1 MHDQSKVTTKY
12 ISLLLKTFALIFIK
26 IYFNVILHLNISD
39 FKTALVGSF
48 VDGVLEHAQEARLK
62 TVVDDAGVKV
72 SFEVFFSFLCFVVF
86 LYLVKLSMGTP

>member
-1 MHDQSKVTTKY
+1 MFQC
-12 ISLLLKTFALIFIK
+12 F
-26 IYFNVILHLNISD
+26 LHLNISD

-72 SFEVFFSFLCFVVF
+72 SLEVFFYLSFFVLLCFSV
-86 LYLVKLSMGTP
+86 

>member
-1 MHDQSKVTTKY
+1 
-12 ISLLLKTFALIFIK
+12 
-26 IYFNVILHLNISD
+26 LHLNISD

-72 SFEVFFSFLCFVVF
+72 SFEIFLFSFLCFVVVVF
-86 LYLVKLSMGTP
+86 LSLVDTKHGCSLNEGLDNSSEARFCAYK